1 MNPWTTLALRM
12 SAATELWTT
21 LVVEARCCAAV
32 EVGADSVSDIGVVL
46 ASEWAAWRALVV
58 ATVVVLL
65 AGAVGG
71 AEAPTT
77 ATAERTS

>member
-65 AGAVGG
+65 AGA
-71 AEAPTT
+71 EAPTT